1 MTIVGL
7 TGGIASG
14 KSTVA
19 NLFTELGAYLIDWD
33 VLAREVV
40 RPHLKAWEEIVE
52 YFGEEVL
59 NEDSTLNRQKLGEVV
74 FNDEKKRGRLNQM
87 VHPRIFEEDIRKT
100 QEIRNLNPDAVVIK
114 DIPLLIEIQARQ
126 FVDKTLVVYASE
138 ETQLKRLMERG
149 LSLEEAEERIKA
161 QLPLTEKVK
170 FADFVVYNDG
180 SLEEIKRQ
188 IEKIYASLRGEREG
202 MEVSSKEINR

>member
-202 MEVSSKEINR
+202 TEGSSKEINR